1 MIDGDISGRTA
12 DRPGST
18 GQGATVFIG
27 GGMMGEALFGGALA
41 AGVPAD
47 RIVVVERSEQRAQ
60 HLRDKHGIVV
70 TADVD
75 VVSGADAVVV
85 AVKPYDVVAVLEELA
100 PNLALSTLVVSVAAG
115 IKLAVLEAAL
125 PDGVPVV
132 RVMPNTPALVGQ
144 GMAALSPG
152 TSCSPEQVE
161 RARTLLAATD
171 RTVVVPESQQDAV
184 TAVSGSG
191 PAYVFYV
198 ADAMIEAGVML
209 GLTRA
214 TSTELTIQTLL
225 GAATMLSETGTHPV
239 LLREAV
245 TSPAGT
251 TAEAL
256 RQLDAHGV
264 RAAFLAAMEAC
275 RDKSRTLG

>member
-1 MIDGDISGRTA
+1 MTA
-12 DRPGST
+12 DQVSAPSSGSRAAGT
-18 GQGATVFIG
+18 TVFLG
-27 GGMMGEALFGGALA
+27 GGRMGEALFAGAVA
-41 AGVPAD
+41 AGADPAG
-47 RIVVVERSEQRAQ
+47 IVVVERSPARVAELRERHRVEVTDDLGAVARAS
-60 HLRDKHGIVV
+60 V
-70 TADVD
+70 
-75 VVSGADAVVV
+75 VVV
-85 AVKPYDVVAVLEELA
+85 AVKPHDVVDLLHTVG
-100 PNLALSTLVVSVAAG
+100 PRLSAGALVVSVAAG
-115 IKLAVLEAAL
+115 LRLAVLEAAL
-125 PDGVPVV
+125 PPGTAVA

-144 GMAALSPG
+144 GMAAVSPG
-152 TSCSPEQVE
+152 AACTEEQVARV
-161 RARTLLAATD
+161 RALLDATG
-171 RTVVVPESQQDAV
+171 RTVVLPEAQQDAV

-209 GLTRA
+209 GLPRPTA
-214 TSTELTIQTLL
+214 TELAVQTLL

-245 TSPAGT
+245 TSPGGT

-275 RDKSRTLG
+275 RDKARTLA

>member
-1 MIDGDISGRTA
+1 
-12 DRPGST
+12 
-18 GQGATVFIG
+18 VFIG
-27 GGMMGEALFGGALA
+27 GGMMGEALFAGALA
-41 AGVPAD
+41 AGTP
-47 RIVVVERSEQRAQ
+47 RERLVVVERSDQRAAV
-60 HLRDKHGIVV
+60 LREKHGIEVTGEVAVV
-70 TADVD
+70 E
-75 VVSGADAVVV
+75 GADLVVL
-85 AVKPYDVVAVLEELA
+85 AVKPYDVVAVLEEIA
-100 PNLALSTLVVSVAAG
+100 PRLALSTVVVSVAAG
-115 IKLAVLEAAL
+115 VSLAVLEAAL

-152 TSCSPEQVE
+152 AACGPEQVE
-161 RARTLLAATD
+161 RVRALLAATG
-171 RTVVVPESQQDAV
+171 RAVVVPESQQDAV

-209 GLTRA
+209 GLSRA
-214 TSTELTIQTLL
+214 TAGELTVQTLL

-245 TSPAGT
+245 TSPGGT

-275 RDKSRTLG
+275 RDRSRTLG